1 MLKSLRAKLARL
13 FLATAVAVMLIG
25 NPSVMPAYAGDSGT
39 GGSHNTG
46 G

>member
-1 MLKSLRAKLARL
+1 MLKSLRAKIVRL
-13 FLATAVAVMLIG
+13 LLATAVAIILIG
-25 NPSVMPAYAGDSGT
+25 SPSVIPAYAGDCGT

>member
-13 FLATAVAVMLIG
+13 LLATAVAVMLIG
-25 NPSVMPAYAGDSGT
+25 SPSVMPAHTSGSGA

>member
-13 FLATAVAVMLIG
+13 LLATAVAVMLIG
-25 NPSVMPAYAGDSGT
+25 SPSVMPAYASGSGS

>member
-1 MLKSLRAKLARL
+1 MLKSLRARFVRL
-13 FLATAVAVMLIG
+13 LLATAVAVILIG
-25 NPSVMPAYAGDSGT
+25 SPSVMPAHAGGSGT

>member
-1 MLKSLRAKLARL
+1 MLKSFRTKIVRL
-13 FLATAVAVMLIG
+13 LLATAVAVILIG
-25 NPSVMPAYAGDSGT
+25 SPSVMPAYAGGSGT